1 MNRNSFRVMLAKTGE
16 SMAYCTSLS
25 MFISPS
31 TSGRAVEG
39 QELNAS
45 DLWDLKALKISK
57 IPLPEF
63 HPPKKKKKLNP
74 VQFRAPGGVQLK
86 PTQQGHHLPL
96 QPG

>member
-63 HPPKKKKKLNP
+63 HPPPKKKKN
-74 VQFRAPGGVQLK
+74 
-86 PTQQGHHLPL
+86 
-96 QPG
+96 